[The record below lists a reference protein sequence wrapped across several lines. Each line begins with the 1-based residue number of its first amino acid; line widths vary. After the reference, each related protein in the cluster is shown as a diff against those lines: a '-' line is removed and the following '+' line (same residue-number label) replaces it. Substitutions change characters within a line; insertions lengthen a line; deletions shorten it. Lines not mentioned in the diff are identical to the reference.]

1 MKISRCVGIDLGT
14 TNSVI
19 AMVGSDNK
27 TILCRTDSAGRK
39 TFPSVIVYDKRTN
52 GIKSGQPAFNR
63 RGSVP
68 EPIVSIKSH
77 MGDPNYRAATGP
89 VTLSPVEVS
98 AEILREMKT
107 QMQEYLNNT
116 PGCEN
121 YVVDRAV
128 ITVPAYF
135 AATARESTTKAAE
148 LAGLKVE
155 YTLQEPTASALYYCH
170 QNDIDNG
177 IYMVYDLGGGTF
189 DVSIVRIHEG
199 DAFVLGIAGNNYLGG
214 DNFDDA
220 LARHLLKQLQ
230 QDDDSAYDLELEIHR
245 DPEDMRR
252 FTRLKLQAEIIK
264 KALSLKEEHFEEVSG
279 IFNDKSGNPVNMA
292 AEVTRA
298 EFEGMIRPLLDTT
311 LDECLKALGEA
322 EKNHAVTLDMI
333 DAVLLV
339 GGSTHIPLVS
349 RVIEGAFTNPALPVH
364 TKLPK
369 PLKDEP
375 DMAVGYGA
383 AIAAAGCATVMLG
396 DEALAL
402 GAQAGGSLAKDA
414 SNGRL
419 AFSPE
424 FQPGTGYDGLC
435 NVEGRLGTIPAGSP
449 LPGAVYAR
457 VTRAAGGFQK
467 EYPLAADG
475 SFLFEGLRSEQDP
488 EPYACQFIQEGNVL
502 VETAFDAAI
511 RNARRVSVTL
521 SRDYFIETLNENTG
535 RAELAP
541 LMKRGAEL
549 PVSRDYEFATNS
561 TNQYFAVLRFFE
573 EGDFLKKITITFDH
587 PVPPG
592 TPVKLSLSCS
602 LQSRFSARAE
612 VAGKVVTTEF
622 EQSPAPE
629 LPTFEE
635 LDELSGG
642 VTARIAALPTQ
653 GERIKKNVQAER
665 LEEEIQQAI
674 EEKDTYK
681 ARDKMNALR
690 KLAEGRRRLVPERRA
705 FDALVDECLRKLA
718 NSQKDGE
725 EKRKT
730 SAEIDEAARGG
741 YEAYDAEDR
750 EGVPEAERAAFD
762 AGNQARLSKAV
773 SELSAIQKAISDQT
787 PPPPP
792 PKVPLW
798 MICQQ
803 GSKEC
808 LAMIDAVEARDD
820 LPQEF
825 REMYLKDANQH
836 RRELKGIINS
846 VNPFTSD
853 EECEP
858 LFKKLRTIY
867 GKWSQV
873 SNMDGRVTL

>member
-19 AMVGSDNK
+19 AMVGNDNK
-27 TILCRTDSAGRK
+27 TILCRTDNAGRK
-39 TFPSVIVYDKRTN
+39 TFPSVIVYDKRAN
-52 GIKSGQPAFNR
+52 NIKCGQPAFNR

-77 MGDPNYRAATGP
+77 MGDPNYRVTSGP
-89 VTLSPVEVS
+89 LTLSPVEVS
-98 AEILREMKT
+98 AEILREMKN
-107 QMQEYLNNT
+107 QMQEFLSGT
-116 PGCEN
+116 PGYEN
-121 YVVDRAV
+121 NVVDRAV

-220 LARHLLKQLQ
+220 LARHLLKLLQ
-230 QDDDSAYDLELEIHR
+230 QDEDGAYDLDLDIHH
-245 DPEDMRR
+245 DAEDMRR
-252 FTRLKLQAEIIK
+252 FTRIKLQAEIIK
-264 KALSLKEEHFEEVSG
+264 KALSLKDEHFEEVSG
-279 IFNDKSGNPVNMA
+279 IFNDRSGNPVNMA

-298 EFEGMIRPLLDTT
+298 EFEEILRPILDTT
-311 LDECLKALGEA
+311 LDECHKALHEA
-322 EKNHAVTLDMI
+322 ETNHAVTLDMI

-349 RVIEGAFTNPALPVH
+349 RVIEEAFTSPTLPVH

-375 DMAVGYGA
+375 DMAVGFGA
-383 AIAAAGCATVMLG
+383 AIAASGCATVMLEDEVFQAQMG
-396 DEALAL
+396 DEQAKEAL
-402 GAQAGGSLAKDA
+402 S
-414 SNGRL
+414 SRL
-419 AFSPE
+419 IFSPE
-424 FQPGTGYDGLC
+424 FQPGIGYDSLC
-435 NVEGRLGTIPAGSP
+435 NVEGRLSVLNDGGALPA
-449 LPGAVYAR
+449 AVYAR

-467 EYPLAADG
+467 EYPLAANG
-475 SFLFEGLRSEQDP
+475 SFLFEGLRAEQDP
-488 EPYACQFIQEGNVL
+488 EPYACQFISGGATL
-502 VETAFDAAI
+502 VETTFDAAI

-521 SRDYFIETLNENTG
+521 SRDYYIETLNENTG
-535 RAELAP
+535 QAELVP

-549 PVSRDYEFATNS
+549 PVSKEYEFATNS
-561 TNQYFAVLRFFE
+561 TNQYYATLRFFE
-573 EGDFLKKITITFDH
+573 EGDFLKKITVVFDH
-587 PVPPG
+587 PLPPG
-592 TPVKLSLSCS
+592 TPVKLWLSCS

-629 LPTFEE
+629 LPTFKE
-635 LDELSGG
+635 LDELSSG
-642 VTARIAALPTQ
+642 VTAQIAALPTQ

-681 ARDKMNALR
+681 ARDKINALR
-690 KLAEGRRRLVPERRA
+690 KLTEIRRRLVPKRGA
-705 FDALVDECLRKLA
+705 FDALVDECRHSLA
-718 NSQKDGE
+718 DSTKDDVQKQ
-725 EKRKT
+725 KAA
-730 SAEIDEAARGG
+730 AEIDEAARVG
-741 YEAYDAEDR
+741 YEAYDADDR
-750 EGVPEAERAAFD
+750 EGVSESERTSYD
-762 AGNQARLSKAV
+762 AGNQARLSKAC
-773 SELSAIQKAISDQT
+773 SDLSAIKMAMSDQA
-787 PPPPP
+787 PPPS

-798 MICQQ
+798 AVCQQ

-808 LAMIDAVEARDD
+808 LAMIDAAETRDD
-820 LPQEF
+820 MPDEF
-825 REMYLKDANQH
+825 RELYLKDSNQH
-836 RRELKGIINS
+836 RRELRGIIAA
-846 VNPFTSD
+846 VNPYTSD

-858 LFKKLRTIY
+858 LLKKLRVIY
-867 GKWSQV
+867 TKWSQV
-873 SNMDGRVTL
+873 SAMDGRITK